1 MQVTGTYFEDLTA
14 AQRMLFFLSAA
25 NFLASDLRYISL
37 DEDRSDSA
45 ARSALL
51 PRTGFLQ
58 RLTATNHLS
67 VPDDCAAVVNG
78 LLDDADVAGV
88 RALLEGAFDQA
99 VRTVSQSDAVL

>member
-1 MQVTGTYFEDLTA
+1 MQVTGTYFEDLTG

-45 ARSALL
+45 ARSASL

-58 RLTATNHLS
+58 RLTSTSHIAN
-67 VPDDCAAVVNG
+67 PDECAAVVNG

-99 VRTVSQSDAVL
+99 VRTVSQSDLVL

>member
-1 MQVTGTYFEDLTA
+1 MQVTGTYFEDLTS

-45 ARSALL
+45 ARSASL

-67 VPDDCAAVVNG
+67 VPDDCAFVVNG
-78 LLDDADVAGV
+78 LLEDADTAGI
-88 RALLEGAFDQA
+88 RAVLEGAFDQA
-99 VRTVSQSDAVL
+99 VRTVSQADPD